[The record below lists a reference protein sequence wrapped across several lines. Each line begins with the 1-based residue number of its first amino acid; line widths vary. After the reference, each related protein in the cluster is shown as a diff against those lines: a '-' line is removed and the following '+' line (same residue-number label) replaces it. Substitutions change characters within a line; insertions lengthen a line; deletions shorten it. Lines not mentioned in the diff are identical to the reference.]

1 MRLAII
7 AALISSAHGSVARTC
22 SPQPACSS
30 GVRDTAYCEKINS
43 SSVCAAASSCATYNE
58 GYPSQKSNVALLA
71 FAMTMAVGMCFCI
84 GGNDSANSWGS
95 TVGSGALGIR
105 SAVVLGG
112 FAEWLGATLL
122 GYGVSGTIRK
132 GVADTDDPE
141 CWACGYCDSAMPV
154 YQLGML
160 AALIG
165 ATFFLLL
172 ATFAKVPV
180 STTHA
185 IVGGVVGM
193 TMVGAKGGA
202 GCLNWKWK
210 GGLTSIIASWVIS
223 PVLSGA
229 IGAGVYAATS
239 RLTTRS
245 RSPLR
250 HALRLLPVLYSLS
263 TTVMVLLILMKSKP
277 TKHLDKATQV
287 LPSLGCG
294 LLAYLLVLGLVVPRV
309 KREVE
314 AYSGDGS
321 ELPQIKYSTGTVIA
335 SERGGAMA
343 EQDGSAA
350 AGIEL
355 SEVEGRAAA
364 WPAAPQSSER
374 LSADELERLRAVRVF
389 RYLLVFVAFLGSFG
403 HGANDT
409 ANSTAAFG
417 AIYDGY
423 VRGNFACASAGS
435 GAADTPWWIMSLA
448 GVCVAAGV
456 ITMGHRVIQTIGQD
470 LTKLDY
476 QLGFAIQ
483 LSANFTVVIATELG
497 LPVSSTHCQ
506 VGSVV
511 FVGALDS
518 YFSAARGRTGGGVQW
533 GMFGKIALSW
543 ILTLPFAGGLAAVL
557 TVAFRAGLESA

>member
-1 MRLAII
+1 MGLAII

-30 GVRDTAYCEKINS
+30 GVRDTAYCENINS
-43 SSVCAAASSCATYNE
+43 SSVCAATSSCASYNE

-223 PVLSGA
+223 PVLSGGMPSWGSNPRLADARSICYSCIRAPIHIGTA

-277 TKHLDKATQV
+277 TKHLDKATQARV
-287 LPSLGCG
+287 APPP
-294 LLAYLLVLGLVVPRV
+294 PR
-309 KREVE
+309 RH
-314 AYSGDGS
+314 A
-321 ELPQIKYSTGTVIA
+321 TGP
-335 SERGGAMA
+335 
-343 EQDGSAA
+343 
-350 AGIEL
+350 
-355 SEVEGRAAA
+355 GR
-364 WPAAPQSSER
+364 Q
-374 LSADELERLRAVRVF
+374 
-389 RYLLVFVAFLGSFG
+389 
-403 HGANDT
+403 
-409 ANSTAAFG
+409 
-417 AIYDGY
+417 
-423 VRGNFACASAGS
+423 
-435 GAADTPWWIMSLA
+435 
-448 GVCVAAGV
+448 
-456 ITMGHRVIQTIGQD
+456 
-470 LTKLDY
+470 
-476 QLGFAIQ
+476 
-483 LSANFTVVIATELG
+483 
-497 LPVSSTHCQ
+497 
-506 VGSVV
+506 
-511 FVGALDS
+511 
-518 YFSAARGRTGGGVQW
+518 
-533 GMFGKIALSW
+533 
-543 ILTLPFAGGLAAVL
+543 
-557 TVAFRAGLESA
+557 